1 MHRLD
6 ALGDPGLRATL
17 VFVRSR
23 QEPPSAGEVAAEL
36 GLSRSVA
43 RWRLERLV
51 ESGFLEPQFVNRT
64 GRRGPGAGRPEK
76 TYAVVAETDTLEFPS
91 RHFEELLRLLIEA
104 LPVRGRGRRLDE
116 VGFAFGAELA
126 RAARLR
132 PATRMATA
140 LERLCR
146 ALGALGFQAAV
157 ASLTGDRAVLVTP
170 TCPLRPLV
178 VGAPAARDVDQGMWR
193 GLLAGALQGLDPS
206 GVRCETHECLSGNA
220 PCRILIRLVR
230 RA

>member
-6 ALGDPGLRATL
+6 ALGNPGLRATL
-17 VFVRSR
+17 AFVRSR
-23 QEPPSAGEVAAEL
+23 QDPPSADEVAAEL

-51 ESGFLEPQFVNRT
+51 ESELLEPQFVNRS
-64 GRRGPGAGRPEK
+64 GRRGPGAGRPAK
-76 TYAVVAETDTLEFPS
+76 TYAVAPETGALEFPP
-91 RHFEELLRLLIEA
+91 RRFEELLRLLIEA

-116 VGFAFGAELA
+116 VGFAFGSELA

-132 PATRMATA
+132 PATRAATA
-140 LERLCR
+140 LERVCR

-157 ASLTGDRAVLVTP
+157 ESLTGDRAVLVTP

-193 GLLAGALQGLDPS
+193 GLVAGALQGLDPS

-220 PCRILIRLVR
+220 PCRILIRL
-230 RA
+230 ASG